1 MSDLAELF
9 ARDPLSY
16 TKDGGELRTIVEAMR
31 AKRGQFL
38 LGNAKAGSMKPTKV
52 SEKAAAAQEALKG
65 VDIGGL
71 DL

>member
-9 ARDPLSY
+9 SRDPLTF
-16 TKDGGELRTIVEAMR
+16 TKEGGELRQIIEAMR

-52 SEKAAAAQEALKG
+52 SEKAKAAEEALG
-65 VDIGGL
+65 NIGGL

>member
-9 ARDPLSY
+9 SRDPLTF
-16 TKDGGELRTIVEAMR
+16 TKEGGELRQIIEAMR

-38 LGNAKAGSMKPTKV
+38 LGNAKAGSMKPSKI
-52 SEKAAAAQEALKG
+52 SEKAKAAEEALG
-65 VDIGGL
+65 NIGGL